1 MCLNKNS
8 PICRV
13 AVNICLLAGLLML
26 LQGSVFASDQVSGKL
41 VNGFRILDV
50 DRLPESSD
58 LAVFRGDYI
67 KFDIGDLSSAG
78 LSSAVLSV
86 PALDIEKQ
94 LIQDLSRAPYFK
106 MKEVGVFDFF
116 INESAGTLTV
126 LEYTGAHY
134 QAVSAK
140 EAREIIRTF
149 NPLVLDVRTQGEYA
163 GGHLEDSTLIPV
175 QQLQKR
181 TGELSAYKDEP
192 ILIYCASG
200 NRSTVASKILID
212 RGFTRIFNLQKGI
225 RDWYQKKYSIV
236 K

>member
-1 MCLNKNS
+1 
-8 PICRV
+8 
-13 AVNICLLAGLLML
+13 ML
-26 LQGSVFASDQVSGKL
+26 LSGPVFASNPVSGKL
-41 VNGFRILDV
+41 VNGFRILDAG
-50 DRLPESSD
+50 RLATSSD
-58 LAVFRGDYI
+58 MAVYRGDYI
-67 KFDIGDLSSAG
+67 KFDIGKLST
-78 LSSAVLSV
+78 AVLSV

-94 LIQDLSRAPYFK
+94 LSPDLSLTPYFK

-116 INESAGTLTV
+116 INESVGSLTV
-126 LEYTGAHY
+126 LEYTGTHY

-140 EAREIIRTF
+140 EGREIIRTF
-149 NPLVLDVRTQGEYA
+149 NPLVLDVRTPGEYA

-181 TGELSAYKDEP
+181 SGELDAYKDEP

-225 RDWYQKKYSIV
+225 RDWYQKKYPIV